1 MRKPST
7 ACGWVCGREQAN
19 EQVLSTQLN
28 YYADNQDNR
37 IQNEISPMRSRSRQD
52 LIGSRVRVLQQ
63 LYP

>member
-7 ACGWVCGREQAN
+7 ACGWVCGREQAS